1 MQSNM
6 TSVMSSGAGNKITID
21 HEGDMFSGMVDPAMA
36 MMIEQMQAQP
46 RAKTN
51 QRKKRNTR
59 PPLHLQ
65 KYQHLKTKLQ
75 SSYDHQ
81 EES

>member
-1 MQSNM
+1 M

-21 HEGDMFSGMVDPAMA
+21 HEGDMFSGMMVDPAMA
-36 MMIEQMQAQP
+36 MMLEQIHAQP

-59 PPLHLQ
+59 PPLHIQ
-65 KYQHLKTKLQ
+65 KSQNLKTKLQ
-75 SSYDHQ
+75 SSYDRHQ